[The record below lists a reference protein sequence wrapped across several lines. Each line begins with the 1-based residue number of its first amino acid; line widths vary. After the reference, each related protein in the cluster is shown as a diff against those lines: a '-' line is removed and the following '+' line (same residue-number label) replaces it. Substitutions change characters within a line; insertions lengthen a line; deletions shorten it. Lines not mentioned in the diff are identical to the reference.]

1 MMMKEQYIFDF
12 KLTTPI
18 VVTCNKVDE
27 QLESLAE
34 KCKCDKKD
42 LEAVLHG
49 SRIIRFF
56 VSEKSKKKLIQFNVC
71 GKKVSESFND
81 YEILTT
87 REAYAQ
93 KQGGNTAGLFLQGS
107 NALKCLAILVRSNLD
122 VLTSV
127 KIPIDVYAVCNP
139 RQWVDISELV
149 VRVIRRNNRL
159 AILQEGEA
167 PDIILIN
174 EERILQEMVSDLENN
189 KVLFRKDGTKIRSL
203 NDVGYSLIY
212 KWVVDSEIVDKFDDE
227 DEFEVEGDN

>member
-27 QLESLAE
+27 QIGALAE
-34 KCKCDKKD
+34 KCTCDKKT

-49 SRIIRFF
+49 SRTIRFF
-56 VSEKSKKKLIQFNVC
+56 VSENSKNKLIHFNVC
-71 GKKVSESFND
+71 GKEVFESFND

-87 REAYAQ
+87 KEAYA
-93 KQGGNTAGLFLQGS
+93 KKHGGETGMFLQGS
-107 NALKCLAILVRSNLD
+107 NALKCLSMLVRSNLD
-122 VLTSV
+122 VITSV
-127 KIPIDVYAVCNP
+127 KIPLEVYTVCNP

-149 VRVIRRNNRL
+149 VRVMRRNNRL

-174 EERILQEMVSDLENN
+174 EERILQETVSDLECNT
-189 KVLFRKDGTKIRSL
+189 LMFRKDGTKIRSL
-203 NDVGYSLIY
+203 NDIGYSLIY
-212 KWVVDSEIVDKFDDE
+212 KWTDKEDVDKFDDE
-227 DEFEVEGDN
+227 DEFEVEGDE

>member
-18 VVTCNKVDE
+18 VVTCDKVDE
-27 QLESLAE
+27 QLEVLAK

-49 SRIIRFF
+49 SKIIRFF

-87 REAYAQ
+87 GEAYAQ
-93 KQGGNTAGLFLQGS
+93 KQDGVVGFFLQGS

-189 KVLFRKDGTKIRSL
+189 QAMFRKDGTKIRSL

-212 KWVVDSEIVDKFDDE
+212 KWTDTKDVDEFANE